1 MIMKNKVL
9 IKLIVPE
16 INDTYDVFIP
26 VNEVLWKVKAML
38 VKCVSDLNHIPFEPK
53 KEFLL
58 LNKLNGNLYQ
68 NNEVIINTD
77 IRNGSELILLSK
89 I

>member
-1 MIMKNKVL
+1 MKNKVL

-16 INDTYDVFIP
+16 LDKDYDVFVP
-26 VNEVLWKVKAML
+26 VNEAIWKVKAML
-38 VKCVSDLNHIPFEPK
+38 TKCVSDLNHINFDPK
-53 KEFLL
+53 SEFLL
-58 LNKLNGNLYQ
+58 INKEDGAVYQ
-68 NNEVIINTD
+68 NNTSLIQTN